1 MWIKKKV
8 LRYVA
13 LSMGNH
19 WKNVEFDG
27 FSHSKPPK
35 FPSFV
40 KYSGQ
45 DFQNV
50 YARFQKNSSY
60 ASRGLSV
67 ILVLTYLFLCYL
79 SVSVWCLF
87 VCTSISISIICV
99 SQENLAL
106 LHLTI
111 RCMTSMYDLI
121 SVNYS
126 FNEIKRAAGST

>member
-13 LSMGNH
+13 LSVGNH

-27 FSHSKPPK
+27 FSHSKPPNFLRLSNIVAK
-35 FPSFV
+35 IFKMFMPAF
-40 KYSGQ
+40 K
-45 DFQNV
+45 
-50 YARFQKNSSY
+50 KNSSY
-60 ASRGLSV
+60 VPQGLSV
-67 ILVLTYLFLCYL
+67 ILVLTYPFLCYL